1 MPWYAWLL
9 AVLLLFALL
18 LAATYLAVRANQRGR
33 RFLALPMRAKLRFGR
48 LLLADTD
55 VPRTAKLVLLV
66 LVGYLVL
73 PFDLIPD
80 FLPVIGQLDDLL
92 AIVAVVAL
100 LLLIVPHDS
109 FESALRGAE
118 AGDSTTPTSS

>member
-1 MPWYAWLL
+1 MPWYAWLA
-9 AVLLLFALL
+9 AVLALFALL
-18 LAATYLAVRANQRGR
+18 LTAGYLSVRASQRGR
-33 RFLALPMRAKLRFGR
+33 RFLALSPRAKLRFGR
-48 LLLADTD
+48 LLLSDTQ
-55 VPRTAKLVLLV
+55 VPRAAKIALVV

-100 LLLIVPHDS
+100 LLLIVPRDR
-109 FESALRGAE
+109 FESALADAE
-118 AGDSTTPTSS
+118 GGNATPPPSS